1 MLDKL
6 FETLGINSLHRDP
19 APPMVSLRHQPKRT
33 EASTVRNRPRPDR
46 SPIRAPIG
54 SEIKE
59 RDPATVVGFPAL
71 KPGNA
76 TDLGRAAHRSLTKRS
91 VLPEA
96 IADTIGGRL
105 FPQTALT
112 TTAAGPQAFVVL
124 GVKALVNPPP
134 STDRRLPH
142 ELELEL
148 MRTQTQLLDG
158 PDAALV
164 HTIDPSADGDRSLR
178 TIVGD
183 MLRRIYQAPQNG
195 VNKACVTV
203 ERTLASLTWD

>member
-1 MLDKL
+1 MLYKM
-6 FETLGINSLHRDP
+6 FEALGISTFSRDP
-19 APPMVSLRHQPKRT
+19 APPMVNPRHQPKPT
-33 EASTVRNRPRPDR
+33 KASTVRNLQRPDR
-46 SPIRAPIG
+46 SPTRAPIDAD
-54 SEIKE
+54 IVD
-59 RDPATVVGFPAL
+59 RDPATVVGLPAP

-124 GVKALVNPPP
+124 GVKALVDPPP

-148 MRTQTQLLDG
+148 M
-158 PDAALV
+158 
-164 HTIDPSADGDRSLR
+164 
-178 TIVGD
+178 
-183 MLRRIYQAPQNG
+183 
-195 VNKACVTV
+195 
-203 ERTLASLTWD
+203 